1 VNGPGHNRGTPAN
14 NAPVQRHDREKE
26 VQNGNLGEA
35 SQGRLDQLTGY
46 TVMEGARLQ
55 RWLGAAS
62 SARRW
67 LPRLRF
73 DVGAL
78 IEIDLRSLALFR
90 IGVAVTVLIDLASRV
105 RDLDALYGA
114 RGVLPPEMARVLWD
128 LRVTVSPFTWVAA
141 WPSLLWTGVA
151 LLAIAA
157 LCLALGV
164 TPRLAA
170 AVAWGLLA
178 ALQDRNMGLV
188 MGGDRFLLLLLMSCI
203 LLPTGARLSLRPAP
217 LGATRIRSWAGAGLL
232 LQVMLVYVV
241 TGLKKTGSDWFD
253 GTALWYALSDYE
265 YVTAAGHWLRSQ
277 PVLIVPLSFAVKWVE
292 IFGPLL
298 VLSPWRNGTARLT
311 AIGLFWTLHLGL
323 QACQAIGVFQLVGL
337 AAWLAFLPSAIWD
350 RRATR
355 EPAGREAPIHAEQGV
370 QPARW
375 SERLALVPIAYLIIV
390 LGYVVT
396 GVLVHG
402 TPSPTPAPIE
412 RIARPLHLQQGWAMF
427 SSVPH
432 EQVWILAPGWLAD
445 GSEIEVLRRAPVD
458 WSRPWDLQSAQR
470 GFRWTLYLGNVIK
483 KALNDPTL
491 QMTHPV
497 LLEYLCREW
506 NARNEREHR
515 LERVTLV
522 AVTEVIP
529 GPGITSAAPGGRY
542 LIATLTCPPTW

>member
-1 VNGPGHNRGTPAN
+1 
-14 NAPVQRHDREKE
+14 
-26 VQNGNLGEA
+26 
-35 SQGRLDQLTGY
+35 LTGY
-46 TVMEGARLQ
+46 PVMEGARLW

-62 SARRW
+62 SPRRW

-90 IGVAVTVLIDLASRV
+90 IGVAVTLLIDLASRV

-114 RGVLPPEMARVLWD
+114 RGVLPPELARVLWD

-178 ALQDRNMGLV
+178 AFQDRNMGLV

-375 SERLALVPIAYLIIV
+375 SERLAGPHRVSDHSIGLHSHRRPRPWHPLPDAC
-390 LGYVVT
+390 T
-396 GVLVHG
+396 DRKDRQ
-402 TPSPTPAPIE
+402 TPAPATGLGDVFI
-412 RIARPLHLQQGWAMF
+412 RPARAGLDSRAGLAGGWLGDRGAAPRPAGLEQTLG
-427 SSVPH
+427 SSV
-432 EQVWILAPGWLAD
+432 
-445 GSEIEVLRRAPVD
+445 GSARVSLDPL
-458 WSRPWDLQSAQR
+458 SRQCD
-470 GFRWTLYLGNVIK
+470 K
-483 KALNDPTL
+483 
-491 QMTHPV
+491 
-497 LLEYLCREW
+497 E
-506 NARNEREHR
+506 
-515 LERVTLV
+515 
-522 AVTEVIP
+522 
-529 GPGITSAAPGGRY
+529 GG
-542 LIATLTCPPTW
+542 